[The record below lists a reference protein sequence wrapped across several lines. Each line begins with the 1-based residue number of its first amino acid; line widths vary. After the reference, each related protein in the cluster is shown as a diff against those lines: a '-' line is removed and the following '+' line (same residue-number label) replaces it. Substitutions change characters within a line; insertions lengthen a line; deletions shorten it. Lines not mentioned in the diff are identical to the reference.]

1 MIETSLVSAKGRGS
15 FISNLSISNKIFLSF
30 IFIAL
35 LFIGQSFISINSIN
49 ELDHDYVLSQNLNT
63 VDEQSRLIIGLH
75 RYEALQYSKRVLGIE
90 THDSLA
96 TIFSTLKNNTDTSY
110 DELEKNILIIGREM
124 DTEIPNELIS
134 NITAQKEPY
143 YDIASSI
150 FNFPGISILDDLTQ
164 LTESI
169 NLGLNKLSRNIHA
182 QAHTL
187 NISYYTST
195 FFEDYRSINDTITQF
210 QFTYSNDNYDLE
222 KINPE
227 SYKIKQD
234 FYLDLFDSFT
244 TLRSK
249 LSVMNGMVPTA
260 GNFTSMPISNYLI
273 FNQTVDDLQLL
284 FTNFDIDIGEFESH
298 ISFEKESI
306 LGLFNEANQFL
317 ETMNTEFSKLQNW
330 SSQKQIGLVSE
341 FSDTVT
347 FIVGIVFF
355 VIFLTT
361 IFVVLILFLVNSQI
375 ASPIKTITKWSE
387 QISDGDLSK
396 TRKSLNREDE
406 IGVLHANFKE
416 MSKNLRQVIGD
427 VKDTAGLISSTAEN
441 LSSNTEEINATA
453 EEISAI
459 AQSMARGS
467 LQQAELITSIVDELQ
482 STTKIVDKVISQ
494 INKNLG
500 VIRDLSEQTNVL
512 SLNTAIEAANA
523 GDFGKGFV
531 IIAENIRKM
540 SEQSRQTST
549 KITKDSKE
557 VLNQLQFTFNTITE
571 KIENVASVSQ
581 ETAASAE
588 EVAASAQEMTATMEN
603 VSTTSAVLNDQSF
616 KSLNLVN
623 KFVI

>member
-1 MIETSLVSAKGRGS
+1 MSAKGRGS